1 MAQAADILPKIG
13 SLVAIGVGPGDPE
26 LITLKGVRL
35 LREAD
40 VVMTPVGDRS
50 ESSVAHSII
59 ADHLEPGRQQVL
71 LRVFPMR
78 QPAEQMAS
86 AWRTIA
92 AEIADLV
99 RTGKRVAFVTLGD
112 PMLYSTYL
120 YLQHELQEHYPD
132 VAVSTVPGISSI
144 LAAAN
149 RVQLPLGLGDDVVA
163 IIPATLPDDRLEAAL
178 STGGTVVLLKVY
190 RAFDRVRTLLQRRG
204 LEGQAIYVRRLGLA
218 GEKVVRRLAD
228 VGEQDLD
235 YLSLILVRREV
246 AHG

>member
-1 MAQAADILPKIG
+1 MAQAADILSKTG

-59 ADHLEPGRQQVL
+59 ADHLDPERQQVL

-86 AWRTIA
+86 AWRAIA
-92 AEIADLV
+92 DEIAVLV
-99 RTGKRVAFVTLGD
+99 RAGKRVVFVTLGD

-120 YLQHELQEHYPD
+120 YLQQELQERYPA

-149 RVQLPLGLGDDVVA
+149 RVQLPLGLGDDIVA
-163 IIPATLPDDRLEAAL
+163 IIPATLPDDQLEAAL
-178 STGGTVVLLKVY
+178 AAGGTVVLLKVY
-190 RAFDRVRTLLQRRG
+190 RAFERVRALLQRCG
-204 LEGQAIYVRRLGLA
+204 LEGQAVYVRRLGLA

-246 AHG
+246 DHG